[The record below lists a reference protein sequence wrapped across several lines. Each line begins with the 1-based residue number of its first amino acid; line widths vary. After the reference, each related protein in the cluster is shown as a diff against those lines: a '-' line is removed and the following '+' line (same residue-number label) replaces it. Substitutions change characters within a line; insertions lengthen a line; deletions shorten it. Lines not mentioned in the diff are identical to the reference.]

1 MSKMPLE
8 GNNTEEFL
16 NRFILTQVNHQQVLH
31 SVCVPFIYLH
41 CLFSIFQIFSEHA
54 YRQSQL
60 SPTAP
65 PVPSHPAPPV
75 PEFPYAAQTQT
86 NTNTN
91 TNFHT
96 NTSTLSATSTTATA
110 ASISTITAADLLPTS
125 AADRVAGVATATS
138 SPSVGAPQSNPASP
152 DSVGS
157 RRKSIPRGVTFSSPS
172 DDEPTSENEAIPSAE
187 ALALLSH
194 VESVPRNNLEMRRRS
209 VDMEFRKSVR
219 EVSEKLNSSQAD
231 GEGESEEE

>member
-1 MSKMPLE
+1 MPLE

-16 NRFILTQVNHQQVLH
+16 NRFILTQVNYQRVFH
-31 SVCVPFIYLH
+31 SVCVQFIYLH
-41 CLFSIFQIFSEHA
+41 CLFSKFQIFSEHA

-60 SPTAP
+60 NPTAP

-75 PEFPYAAQTQT
+75 PEFPYGAAQTHTQT
-86 NTNTN
+86 NMNT
-91 TNFHT
+91 HT
-96 NTSTLSATSTTATA
+96 NTSSLSATSTTATA
-110 ASISTITAADLLPTS
+110 ASISTITAADLIPTS
-125 AADRVAGVATATS
+125 AADSTAGVATATS
-138 SPSVGAPQSNPASP
+138 SPSIGAPQSNPASP
-152 DSVGS
+152 DSAGS

-172 DDEPTSENEAIPSAE
+172 DDEPISENEMIPSAE

-194 VESVPRNNLEMRRRS
+194 VESAPRNNLEMRRRS

-219 EVSEKLNSSQAD
+219 EVSEKLNTSQAD

>member
-1 MSKMPLE
+1 MSKVPLE

-16 NRFILTQVNHQQVLH
+16 NRFILTQVNHHQVLH

-41 CLFSIFQIFSEHA
+41 CVFSIFQIFSEHA

-60 SPTAP
+60 NPTAP

-75 PEFPYAAQTQT
+75 PEFPYAAQTHTQT
-86 NTNTN
+86 NMNT
-91 TNFHT
+91 HT
-96 NTSTLSATSTTATA
+96 NTSSLSATSTSATA
-110 ASISTITAADLLPTS
+110 ASISTTTAVDLIPTS
-125 AADRVAGVATATS
+125 AADSAVGVVSATS

-157 RRKSIPRGVTFSSPS
+157 RRKSIPRGVTFNSPS
-172 DDEPTSENEAIPSAE
+172 HDEPTSENEVIPSAE
-187 ALALLSH
+187 VLALLSH